1 MRTSWKAVL
10 AALIL
15 VGGATTISTCANA
28 QTYGYGNGT
37 YGNGYGD
44 PGYSDPN
51 ADPYAQP
58 YGDPNAYPPDP
69 GYGPADNGYAD
80 NGYDYGYGYQP
91 EDGVNFSYD
100 RAAIATITVAPT
112 TIGICRSITAR
123 SFSATP
129 GMTARFITA
138 IGLAGVSTGS
148 MAAGANDEW
157 RGARPQWW
165 HEGRYGPALGL
176 NFYRSHGFRGR
187 SDNNR
192 GFDNRRFDN
201 RGFDNRRFDNR
212 GFDSRNF
219 GNRTFENRNSGNREL

>member
-10 AALIL
+10 TALML
-15 VGGATTISTCANA
+15 VGGATTMSACANA

-58 YGDPNAYPPDP
+58 DGDPNAYPPDP

-100 RAAIATITVAPT
+100 SGGYCDAYGCPDDYWDMPVYYGPVFF
-112 TIGICRSITAR
+112 G
-123 SFSATP
+123 
-129 GMTARFITA
+129 
-138 IGLAGVSTGS
+138 GS
-148 MAAGANDEW
+148 WYD
-157 RGARPQWW
+157 
-165 HEGRYGPALGL
+165 GPALL
-176 NFYRSHGFRGR
+176 
-187 SDNNR
+187 
-192 GFDNRRFDN
+192 
-201 RGFDNRRFDNR
+201 
-212 GFDSRNF
+212 SRLVWPASVLDPW
-219 GNRTFENRNSGNREL
+219 RLA